1 MGLVACTQPRGI
13 LIIGGRYH
21 GKYQYVYQHMT
32 QNILVV
38 PSTVESPL
46 GVVDLFDQPSDVDQ
60 SANIAALEGGAN
72 CSPLTA
78 LYNIHHLGNYS
89 PQLLKKCNI
98 FIGDEVGLGVVPI
111 DPKARQLRDDIGRLY
126 QQLAS
131 QCSVVIRMWYG
142 QPLFIKGN
150 SELLDA
156 CSLKT

>member
-1 MGLVACTQPRGI
+1 MGLVACTQPSGV

-21 GKYQYVYQHMT
+21 GKYQYVYQHVT

-38 PSTVESPL
+38 PSTADLPL
-46 GVVDLFDQPSDVDQ
+46 GVADLFDQPAD
-60 SANIAALEGGAN
+60 SAMLDGSTN
-72 CSPLTA
+72 CSPLIA
-78 LYNIHHLGNYS
+78 LYNIHHIGNYS

>member
-32 QNILVV
+32 KNILVV
-38 PSTVESPL
+38 PSTVDLPL
-46 GVVDLFDQPSDVDQ
+46 CVADLFDQ
-60 SANIAALEGGAN
+60 SANIVALEGGAN

-78 LYNIHHLGNYS
+78 LYNIHHIGNYS

-98 FIGDEVGLGVVPI
+98 FIGDEVGLGIVPI
-111 DPKARQLRDDIGRLY
+111 DAKNRKLRDDIGRLY
-126 QQLAS
+126 QQLAT

-142 QPLFIKGN
+142 QPLFIKGS

-156 CSLKT
+156 YFFKKP